1 MHSLFLLSLWTN
13 DSSLLLIFNLFLILL
28 SIIEKLFDVIQH
40 FLTFQ
45 KEGKKL
51 VFLKIYFSLMMEI
64 GIEAEWVAIFLFDIA
79 EWVKGVKIEYIL
91 DKATLNLFLW
101 KLQMLIMQVKRR
113 SRCEFV
119 TYTALSSWWPISL
132 LGFFEIMGKG
142 LYLSYIVRKISFF
155 ICPYI
160 SILHPLHHN

>member
-1 MHSLFLLSLWTN
+1 MTLLYCW
-13 DSSLLLIFNLFLILL
+13 SSICFWFFCPSSRSYSMSFNIFSHFKRKEKIGFFKNIFFSYDGDWDWGRMSSYL
-28 SIIEKLFDVIQH
+28 SVWHCRMSQ
-40 FLTFQ
+40 
-45 KEGKKL
+45 
-51 VFLKIYFSLMMEI
+51 
-64 GIEAEWVAIFLFDIA
+64 
-79 EWVKGVKIEYIL
+79 GVKIEYIL